1 MTSVPTSGATPA
13 GPRGLRLDPDEPRVL
28 HVEGD
33 VDVLDVLRLAEAR
46 GSDRLALGRELAAAG
61 VREAELT
68 RATFVDSSV
77 IALLLAVSSHLPHGR
92 LRLRGASG
100 SPLMALEASRVQPMF
115 DLVDVGPAL

>member
-1 MTSVPTSGATPA
+1 MTSVPTSGGAPA
-13 GPRGLRLDPDEPRVL
+13 QQRGLRIDPDQPRVL

-33 VDVLDVLRLAEAR
+33 VDVHAVLRLAEAR
-46 GSDRLALGRELAAAG
+46 GSDRLTLGRDLAAAG

-68 RATFVDSSV
+68 RATFIDSSV
-77 IALLLAVSSHLPHGR
+77 IALLLAVSSHQPHGR
-92 LRLRGASG
+92 LSLRGASG